1 MNDNEDIKIV
11 LKAGT
16 QLAVGSS
23 IATLNEDVTIT
34 ITGVTMPEN
43 FLSSLRAAVNEGA
56 DAKVLIMAAVQ
67 MFDQLVGQIDGKT
80 ITVNIAF

>member
-1 MNDNEDIKIV
+1 M
-11 LKAGT
+11 
-16 QLAVGSS
+16 GSS
-23 IATLNEDVTIT
+23 IATLKEDATIT

-43 FLSSLRAAVNEGA
+43 FLSSLRAAVNEGT

-67 MFDQLVGQIDGKT
+67 MFDQLVGQIDGET